1 MNVGINPTRM
11 TFGHTKHE
19 DHPPCEEHKHNQ
31 DSSFPCSGGNAYPH
45 RRITSEECGQVR
57 IPTPEHG
64 NEGVAAVPAC
74 SSFIY

>member
-45 RRITSEECGQVR
+45 RRITSEVAVR
-57 IPTPEHG
+57 SAFPRRSMGTRG
-64 NEGVAAVPAC
+64 
-74 SSFIY
+74 